1 MANEITLTNATRT
14 NLLSL
19 QNTTT
24 LIGKTQERLAT
35 GLKVNSALDDALAFF
50 KARSL
55 NDRAN
60 DLSSIKDQ
68 IGDGIN
74 VLKAAVQGL
83 ESMED
88 TLKQMKALAQSA
100 ISSPESMT
108 RAKLASQFNELRSQV
123 DNLAEDSSYNGVNLL
138 KNQLTPFDGGIHRG
152 GPWNSD
158 TLTVRFNERI
168 DTRSSAE
175 IAAHPNT
182 GSPVNQ
188 LIVSGLTYT
197 DYKSIMATSAV
208 TTYSA
213 AQRAQ
218 LASGAIDPSTTVW
231 GQTGAAAIKA
241 ITTAIK
247 SIDSALVTVR
257 QASQQFGTN
266 SSMLQIRQDFTTNI
280 VNTLKGGAAELV
292 NADMNEESANL
303 LSLQTRQQL
312 GTISLSIAQKSEESI
327 LRLF

>member
-35 GLKVNSALDDALAFF
+35 GLKVNTALDDALAFF

-60 DLSSIKDQ
+60 DLASIKDQ

-74 VLKAAVQGL
+74 TLKAAVQGL
-83 ESMED
+83 QSMED

-100 ISSPESMT
+100 ISSPESTT

-138 KNQLTPFDGGIHRG
+138 KNSIASFAPGADQLT
-152 GPWNSD
+152 
-158 TLTVRFNERI
+158 VKFNKRTEQK
-168 DTRSSAE
+168 A
-175 IAAHPNT
+175 
-182 GSPVNQ
+182 VNQ
-188 LIVSGLTYT
+188 LVISGLRVA
-197 DYKSIMATSAV
+197 DYNSIMGTSAN
-208 TTYSA
+208 TIYSPA
-213 AQRAQ
+213 RRALVEAGTIQ
-218 LASGAIDPSTTVW
+218 PDTTVW
-231 GQTGAAAIKA
+231 GQTGTAAIKA
-241 ITTAIK
+241 INSCLLA
-247 SIDSALVTVR
+247 IDSALVTVR
-257 QASQQFGTN
+257 QASQAFGTN
-266 SSMLQIRQDFTTNI
+266 SSLLQIRADFTSQI
-280 VNTLKGGAAELV
+280 INTLKGGAADLV

-312 GTISLSIAQKSEESI
+312 GTISLSIAQKSEEAI